1 MLSEQQQRDGRPG
14 EEEELRRHEDG
25 QRHQQQLSQSGDL
38 ELEFIRVFLFISNSH
53 VNLIILNCQDLQDS
67 ASHSKLSNDSHSP
80 DDCINFSSSE
90 LVSSEIETIIECIDT
105 KYHNN
110 IYLAMFSSAY

>member
-38 ELEFIRVFLFISNSH
+38 ELKFIRVFFVSDRSSSSNSH
-53 VNLIILNCQDLQDS
+53 
-67 ASHSKLSNDSHSP
+67 
-80 DDCINFSSSE
+80 NFRPS
-90 LVSSEIETIIECIDT
+90 VRR
-105 KYHNN
+105 K
-110 IYLAMFSSAY
+110 FV